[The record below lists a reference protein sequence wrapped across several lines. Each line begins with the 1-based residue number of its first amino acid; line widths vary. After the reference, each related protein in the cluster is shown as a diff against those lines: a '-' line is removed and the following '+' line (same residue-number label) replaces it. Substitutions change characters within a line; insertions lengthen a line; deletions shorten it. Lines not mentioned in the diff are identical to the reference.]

1 MTKEE
6 YISFYQKT
14 KDRYIELIQNI
25 DMNLLEK
32 EKKDQEKI
40 SLELDFW
47 SDNLKAKK
55 TLKIISTIEKEI
67 KEFNQ
72 LEKIYFDI

>member
-14 KDRYIELIQNI
+14 KNRYIELIQNI
-25 DMNLLEK
+25 NINLLEK

-47 SDNLKAKK
+47 TDSLKAKK
-55 TLKIISTIEKEI
+55 TLKIINNIVRRHLGVI
-67 KEFNQ
+67 
-72 LEKIYFDI
+72 

>member
-14 KDRYIELIQNI
+14 KNRYIELIQNI

-32 EKKDQEKI
+32 EKKDHEKI
-40 SLELDFW
+40 SLESDFW
-47 SDNLKAKK
+47 TDNLKAKK
-55 TLKIISTIEKEI
+55 NSKNYKYNR
-67 KEFNQ
+67 KG
-72 LEKIYFDI
+72 D